1 MQRRLTDLPT
11 ESVSVVPVSYRFT
24 AKSLDDVYGS
34 LPAGEEEADRHSHLP
49 GENRLSGLLA
59 VEAARRIIKHCNVG
73 FCYISALILPGRSA
87 QDLLHFVPHLC
98 IVTTYLQI

>member
-59 VEAARRIIKHCNVG
+59 VEAARRIIKQCNVCDFVISVHC
-73 FCYISALILPGRSA
+73 FCLVKVFKIFFTSSLIFAL
-87 QDLLHFVPHLC
+87 
-98 IVTTYLQI
+98 